1 MRVKTQNL
9 AWFALAAICLLLFLF
24 SPFHEFKLWSQVTYL
39 RGSVPNLGNLS
50 SEAHLLRYLLVYP
63 IFVLSDQTGLN
74 ADYLFRLLC
83 FVMLFLTIR
92 HCTKMADYYLQKN
105 ELYFIICFALLFL
118 LLSAFMN
125 GRIIFAF
132 LGFSYL
138 LLSVQNWEKKQLS
151 NLGLCLRIFPVLFLC
166 SVSSGT
172 FLSCLLGLILWS
184 VVFVN
189 RPKKSLYLY
198 GFMLLVVLSPVVNL
212 YVFKNINFYGGG
224 FSGFVNMLNHGA
236 GKIFHLVDFA
246 SLTLIILIIAHL
258 SVIGIALLYY
268 EKKYRL
274 HLLFTA
280 SCMVAGL
287 FGYSTLSLAII
298 PVSILMTCYSAQLV
312 SRKTQIR

>member
-1 MRVKTQNL
+1 MRVKTQNV
-9 AWFALAAICLLLFLF
+9 AWFVLAAICLLLFLL

-39 RGSVPNLGNLS
+39 RGNTPNLGNLF
-50 SEAHLLRYLLVYP
+50 SEAHLLRYMLVYP
-63 IFVLSDQTGLN
+63 IFVLSDQTGLH
-74 ADYLFRLLC
+74 ADHLFSVLC

-118 LLSAFMN
+118 LLSASMN

-138 LLSVQNWEKKQLS
+138 LLSVQNWERKKLS
-151 NLGLCLRIFPVLFLC
+151 DLGLFLRLFPVLFLC

-172 FLSCLLGLILWS
+172 FLSSLLGLMLWS
-184 VVFVN
+184 VVYVS
-189 RPKKSLYLY
+189 RPKRWLYLY
-198 GFMLLVVLSPVVNL
+198 GFMLLVVLSPIVHL

-246 SLTLIILIIAHL
+246 SLTLIILIAVHL
-258 SVIGIALLYY
+258 FVIGILLLYY
-268 EKKYRL
+268 QRKYRL
-274 HLLFTA
+274 HLLFTC
-280 SCMVAGL
+280 SCIVAGF
-287 FGYSTLSLAII
+287 FGYSTLSLTII
-298 PVSILMTCYSAQLV
+298 PVSILMACYSAHLI
-312 SRKTQIR
+312 SRKTLLR